1 MKVIFAGPSLYGAE
15 YDAGDVLVRGP
26 AQMRDIERA
35 IAEGATAIGLIDGH
49 YQQVGAIWHKEIL
62 FALSSG
68 VAVFGAASMGAL
80 RAAECEPFGMI
91 PIGDIAT
98 RYCSGELFDDADVAL
113 TNGPAELGFPPLTEP
128 MVDVEATITHLLAA
142 GLIGDAM
149 ARDIEAAARAI
160 FFADRTE
167 EAIFERLNAPDLG
180 RLYAAH
186 RVSQK
191 TRDALELLE
200 TLKTWDAP
208 AAGAPADWRF
218 SNSPFWTDR
227 AAPRSSSVTPL

>member
-15 YDAGDVLVRGP
+15 YDAGDVVVRGP
-26 AQMRDIERA
+26 AQMGDIERA
-35 IAEGATAIGLIDGH
+35 IAQGATAIGLVDGR

-80 RAAECEPFGMI
+80 RAAECEPFGMV
-91 PIGDIAT
+91 PVGEIAT

-128 MVDVEATITHLLAA
+128 MVDVEATIAHLLAS
-142 GLIGDAM
+142 GLLDDAT
-149 ARDIEAAARAI
+149 ARNITSAARAI
-160 FFADRTE
+160 FFADRTVE
-167 EAIFERLNAPDLG
+167 VIFEALAAQELG
-180 RLYAAH
+180 RLYAAN

-200 TLKTWDAP
+200 MLKVWDA
-208 AAGAPADWRF
+208 AGTAAPAEWRF